1 MCRKSEIPDSGLQG
15 NNFLDPPYNIAKSC
29 VQPIN
34 AIPNLAPIFPIFFPH
49 PKHQMGQILD
59 PEKPNEDPRFALAS
73 YDFAIYLA
81 YFIVE

>member
-34 AIPNLAPIFPIFFPH
+34 AIPNLAPIFLQNPSS
-49 PKHQMGQILD
+49 QA
-59 PEKPNEDPRFALAS
+59 PNGPNPGS
-73 YDFAIYLA
+73 
-81 YFIVE
+81 